1 MQKNDYKEKILS
13 PSDFNDIKTI
23 KDSIRVNPRYVG
35 PGSWLKLMKDL
46 YHHKNSRKRET
57 A

>member
-1 MQKNDYKEKILS
+1 MQKNDLKKSILT
-13 PSDFNDIKTI
+13 PSDFQDIEEI
-23 KDSIRVNPRYVG
+23 KNAIKLNPRYVG

-46 YHHKNSRKRET
+46 YHQKNSQNRET